1 MCSNAHHSLT
11 PLKNVTIEVYW
22 RKDIEI
28 NEQSFSLLLL
38 ADATLHKFS
47 FLIFSQSLR
56 KARVL
61 ELINKV
67 QEIRVELLEL
77 FHFAVVS
84 DKFLLKSTDLRT
96 YFLTEE
102 SLGGFN
108 IFFGHFLK
116 YFLKVGKLLCKFFEV
131 FDIFMLSYAKN
142 HIKCLFSIFFGYF
155 KQFPKLI
162 SSKARRRTQKF
173 YSPQVDDPLQ

>member
-1 MCSNAHHSLT
+1 M
-11 PLKNVTIEVYW
+11 
-22 RKDIEI
+22 
-28 NEQSFSLLLL
+28 

-47 FLIFSQSLR
+47 FLIFSESLR
-56 KARVL
+56 KARILKLVN
-61 ELINKV
+61 EV
-67 QEIRVELLEL
+67 QEIRVELFEL

-102 SLGGFN
+102 SLGGFY

-116 YFLKVGKLLCKFFEV
+116 YFLKVGKLLCKFFKV

-142 HIKCLFSIFFGYF
+142 HIKCLFSIVFGYF
-155 KQFPKLI
+155 KQFPELI
-162 SSKARRRTQKF
+162 SSEARRRAQKL
-173 YSPQVDDPLQ
+173 YSPQINNPLQ